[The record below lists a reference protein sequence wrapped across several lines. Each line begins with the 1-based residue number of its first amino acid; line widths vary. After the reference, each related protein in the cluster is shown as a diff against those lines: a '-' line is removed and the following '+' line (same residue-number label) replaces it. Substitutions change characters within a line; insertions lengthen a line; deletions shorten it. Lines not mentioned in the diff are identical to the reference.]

1 MSPTE
6 KSSGTTGRPLPPDRS
21 EVDTEKP
28 HPSEVSLESLAT
40 EQLVRTLA
48 VDQDRAVRAVE
59 AVSAEIAAVVEDVVA
74 GVGRGGRLVYL
85 GAGTS
90 GRLGVLDA
98 SECPPTFRSDPETV
112 VGIVAGGDRALRRSS
127 EGAED
132 DPRGAIPALEELDL
146 GMDDVVVGIAAGGTT
161 PWVLGGIVEASA
173 RGARTAL
180 ISCAR
185 RSMPPGCDHLVVLET
200 GPELLT
206 GSTRLAAGTA
216 TKIALN
222 ALTTSV
228 FTRLGKVRGSR
239 MIDLR
244 ATNDK
249 LHDRCLRIL
258 CELFPGLDR
267 ARADRALHASG
278 ESLRS
283 AVERLESE
291 GRVAD

>member
-1 MSPTE
+1 MTFNESSSPSE
-6 KSSGTTGRPLPPDRS
+6 GRRLPPDRS
-21 EVDTEKP
+21 DVDTEKP
-28 HPSEVSLESLAT
+28 HPSGVSLESLPT
-40 EQLVRTLA
+40 EMLVRTL
-48 VDQDRAVRAVE
+48 VSDQDRAVRAVE
-59 AVSAEIAAVVEDVVA
+59 AVSMEIAAVVEDVVA
-74 GVGRGGRLVYL
+74 GLRHGGRLVYL

-98 SECPPTFRSDPETV
+98 SECPPTFRSNPETV

-132 DPRGAIPALEELDL
+132 DLHGAIPALTELGL
-146 GMDDVVVGIAAGGTT
+146 GANDVVVGIAAGGTT
-161 PWVLGGIVEASA
+161 PFVLGGIAEAS
-173 RGARTAL
+173 RCHARTAL

-185 RSMPPGCDHLVVLET
+185 RSVPAGCDHLVVLET

-222 ALTTSV
+222 TLTTSV

-244 ATNDK
+244 ATNEK
-249 LHDRCLRIL
+249 LRDRCLRIL

-267 ARADRALHASG
+267 VAADRALHASD

-291 GRVAD
+291 GLGAP

>member
-1 MSPTE
+1 MSSND
-6 KSSGTTGRPLPPDRS
+6 SSLPSESRRLPPDRS
-21 EVDTEKP
+21 DVDTEKA
-28 HPSEVSLESLAT
+28 HPSGISLESLPT
-40 EQLVRTLA
+40 ETLVHTLVA
-48 VDQDRAVRAVE
+48 DQQRAVRAVE
-59 AVSAEIAAVVEDVVA
+59 AVSVELAAVVEDVVA
-74 GVGRGGRLVYL
+74 GLSHGGRLVYL

-98 SECPPTFRSDPETV
+98 SECPPTFRSDPGTV

-132 DPRGAIPALEELDL
+132 DPHGAIPALAELGL
-146 GMDDVVVGIAAGGTT
+146 GANDVVVGIAAGGTT
-161 PWVLGGIVEASA
+161 PFVLGGIAEAS
-173 RGARTAL
+173 RCGARTAL

-185 RSMPPGCDHLVVLET
+185 RSVPAGCDHLVVLET

-244 ATNDK
+244 ATNEK
-249 LHDRCLRIL
+249 LRDRCLRIL

-267 ARADRALHASG
+267 VRADQALHASD

-283 AVERLESE
+283 AVERLESA
-291 GRVAD
+291 GHGTP